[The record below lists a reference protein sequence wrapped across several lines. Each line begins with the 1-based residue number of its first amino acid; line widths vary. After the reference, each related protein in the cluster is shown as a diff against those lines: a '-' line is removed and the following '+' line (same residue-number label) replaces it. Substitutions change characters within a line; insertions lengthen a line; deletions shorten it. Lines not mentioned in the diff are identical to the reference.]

1 MINLYNEFCKLT
13 GLDSNLFKERRRSGK
28 IYGNFIIAYPEC
40 CEWLGNLEGI
50 EFLGEIVWTKN
61 AEGKRKVK
69 EVIPVRVTSSF
80 VVRGRAITGEAVILL

>member
-1 MINLYNEFCKLT
+1 MINLYDEFCQLV
-13 GLDSNLFKERRRSGK
+13 GLDSDLMKERRRFGK
-28 IYGNFIIAYPEC
+28 IYGNFIIAYPET
-40 CEWLGNLEGI
+40 CEWLKNLEGI
-50 EFLGEIVWTKN
+50 EFMAEIVWCKN